1 MDDTNATP
9 TSSTAGS
16 NLPDDHPER
25 NTFLRGFGFIMF
37 LNVALFPL
45 WVVVG
50 VTQLTYVIPTAVRAY
65 NRKQTARLQGVLVAA
80 GLTFLLNG
88 ACFVAVFSNFNP
100 H

>member
-1 MDDTNATP
+1 
-9 TSSTAGS
+9 
-16 NLPDDHPER
+16 
-25 NTFLRGFGFIMF
+25 MF

-45 WVVVG
+45 LVVVG

-80 GLTFLLNG
+80 GLTILLNG

-100 H
+100 R